1 MKKGRI
7 SKDEENWI
15 KENLDLGL
23 EPIATEL
30 NREPESVLKFIKKK
44 VAKNELDRPIWM
56 ELPEGLEKAKYD
68 LTFRPYWLE
77 LQQQLVMRELIALL
91 I

>member
-44 VAKNELDRPIWM
+44 VAKKNQNQGI
-56 ELPEGLEKAKYD
+56 
-68 LTFRPYWLE
+68 
-77 LQQQLVMRELIALL
+77 QQSLV
-91 I
+91 

>member
-7 SKDEENWI
+7 SKDEEKWI
-15 KENLDLGL
+15 KDNLDLGL

-30 NREPESVLKFIKKK
+30 DRDPDSVLGFIKKK

-56 ELPEGLEKAKYD
+56 EEPEGLEKAKYD

-77 LQQQLVMRELIALL
+77 LQQQFLL
-91 I
+91 N